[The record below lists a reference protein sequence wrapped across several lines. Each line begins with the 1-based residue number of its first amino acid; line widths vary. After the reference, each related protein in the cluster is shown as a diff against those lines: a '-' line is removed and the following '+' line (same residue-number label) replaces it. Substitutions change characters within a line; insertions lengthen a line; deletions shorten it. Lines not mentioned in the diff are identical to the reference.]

1 MRELEDRDNT
11 IHETRQQLEAARE
24 EKRQCELE
32 LATVRRDV
40 QSLMLQ
46 LQQKDSEIQR
56 SRSLIR

>member
-1 MRELEDRDNT
+1 MRELQDRDNV
-11 IHETRQQLEAARE
+11 IHETRQQVEAARE

-32 LATVRRDV
+32 LAAARREL